1 VAATL
6 VVTSQRIGALLFVG
20 AVLAG
25 TLLGAATSPTTA
37 DGLILAADL
46 HVHPFPGDGAL
57 VVPQLQREARRR
69 GLDVIALT
77 GHNNQAGWRMGQLL
91 GATARDVIVLP
102 GQEVTAPDFHIAAVG
117 IGNPV
122 DWRLPVRDV
131 IAAIHA
137 QGGAAI
143 AAHPLKA
150 SWLQPDEGT
159 LALLD
164 GAEVAH
170 PVRDDGEK
178 EQGELDQFFAAA
190 RAVNADLS
198 PVGSSDFHMAAPLG
212 RCRTY
217 LFVDERTADGV
228 VRALRTGR
236 TVAECGDAELFGTP
250 ELAARVPA
258 YIRARRHSS
267 TPSTAEQAS
276 AAAALAGLALM
287 CTRRRPE

>member
-1 VAATL
+1 MAATG
-6 VVTSQRIGALLFVG
+6 VVTTHRIGALLFAG

-25 TLLGAATSPTTA
+25 TLLGAAPRPVTV

-57 VVPQLQREARRR
+57 GVPQLQREARRR

-77 GHNNQAGWRMGQLL
+77 GHNNQAGWLMGQLL
-91 GATARDVIVLP
+91 GKTARDVIVLP
-102 GQEVTAPDFHIAAVG
+102 GQEVTAPDFHLAAVG
-117 IGNPV
+117 IGAPV
-122 DWRLPVRDV
+122 DWRLPARDV

-143 AAHPLKA
+143 AAHPLAA
-150 SWLQPDEGT
+150 SWLPTDESV

-170 PVRDDGEK
+170 PERDHG
-178 EQGELDQFFAAA
+178 QGERDQLDRFFAAA
-190 RAVNADLS
+190 RAVNPDLS

-236 TVAECGDAELFGTP
+236 TVAECADGGLVGAS
-250 ELAARVPA
+250 ELAERVTA
-258 YIRARRHSS
+258 DVRARRHSAA
-267 TPSTAEQAS
+267 PSTAEPAC
-276 AAAALAGLALM
+276 AAAALGGLALM

>member
-1 VAATL
+1 MAATG
-6 VVTSQRIGALLFVG
+6 VTSQRIGALLFAG

-25 TLLGAATSPTTA
+25 TLLGAATRPVTV

-57 VVPQLQREARRR
+57 AVPQLQREARRR
-69 GLDVIALT
+69 GLDVIVLT

-91 GATARDVIVLP
+91 GVTARDVIVLP
-102 GQEVTAPDFHIAAVG
+102 GQEVTAPDFHLAAVG
-117 IGNPV
+117 IGEPV
-122 DWRLPVRDV
+122 DWRLPARDV

-143 AAHPLKA
+143 AAHPLEA
-150 SWLQPDEGT
+150 SWLLTDESIF
-159 LALLD
+159 ALLD

-170 PVRDDGEK
+170 PERDHGEDEK
-178 EQGELDQFFAAA
+178 AQLDRFFAAA
-190 RAVNADLS
+190 RAVNPDLS

-217 LFVDERTADGV
+217 LFVEERTADGV
-228 VRALRTGR
+228 MRALRTGR
-236 TVAECGDAELFGTP
+236 TVAECGDGPLFGAP
-250 ELAARVPA
+250 ELAERLPA
-258 YIRARRHSS
+258 DVRGRRHSAA
-267 TPSTAEQAS
+267 PSTAEQVC

-287 CTRRRPE
+287 CARRRPE